1 QVATTAVNDVRQIL
15 TVDRVAIAMK
25 WGRKTKMIAV
35 SGQDKVNRNAN
46 LMQKLNRL
54 VRTVYQSRKPFIYN
68 GQLKD
73 LAPQVEKQL
82 ADYLEESNA
91 RMLAIYPL
99 EYQDREHKSEDKP

>member
-1 QVATTAVNDVRQIL
+1 VNSKAFWESIDRFLLDLHNGLDSNQVATTAANDMRQIL

-68 GQLKD
+68 GQL
-73 LAPQVEKQL
+73 
-82 ADYLEESNA
+82 
-91 RMLAIYPL
+91 
-99 EYQDREHKSEDKP
+99 